1 MYADEVKEA
10 AERTGR
16 EAWCLLSTRVEVERS
31 DLSYLYLCTEA
42 AQAGTATRKL
52 LGQGLSIYCRIIVIE
67 YQHILGWL
75 SLWLMLTVGYA
86 AMDESASTTS

>member
-1 MYADEVKEA
+1 
-10 AERTGR
+10 
-16 EAWCLLSTRVEVERS
+16 
-31 DLSYLYLCTEA
+31 
-42 AQAGTATRKL
+42 
-52 LGQGLSIYCRIIVIE
+52 VIE